1 MVAVLSIS
9 GSNIM
14 NDCSEVILLMKTLG
28 INGDVTS
35 NKTILDGNLENGCR
49 IYVASKNREDT
60 RQLWKSLSKSLGL
73 ICAHV
78 KFSEH
83 QDGCVFD
90 IFRESLCPGK

>member
-60 RQLWKSLSKSLGL
+60 PVSYTHLTLPTILL
-73 ICAHV
+73 V
-78 KFSEH
+78 
-83 QDGCVFD
+83 
-90 IFRESLCPGK
+90 